1 MMCGLPLPQLL
12 NKHLSQLIKLAEN
25 LKIAVVV
32 VNQVSADPGASAM
45 FGPVMK
51 PIGGHILAHAST
63 TRLFFKK
70 VRAPSG
76 QLGSWAR

>member
-1 MMCGLPLPQLL
+1 MLFLFFLWQAL
-12 NKHLSQLIKLAEN
+12 NRHLSQLTKLAEN
-25 LKIAVVV
+25 LQIAVVL

-70 VRAPSG
+70 VSG
-76 QLGSWAR
+76 VQ